1 MEDEE
6 GLRIKVV
13 FDDGDILSDSQ
24 KSQGLQRSWLLLK
37 PTHHRIIS
45 QFSSDLFHNFKLHNS
60 CPHGILLSM
69 DGFVLPP
76 FESTCFF
83 KDKDVIS
90 VKKKKKKKGGS
101 LVIVGNTPNLVENVQ
116 SVEKPS
122 VNTKALLLANEA
134 FNKEHGGY
142 ECDKPEEERR
152 DQVDDYNLHKNLL
165 DGVAV
170 SKKRKAS
177 EELHSTKKKKQC
189 PQVAEECNIDAQT
202 EPSQPTKKSKRDR
215 TAKISNK
222 KEQQKSESK
231 MDGAEDNNETVE
243 MTKDNHTK
251 PNTKKNDHIQEY
263 GKESVDVTAKPE
275 EIPKQPSRSSR
286 RQYAKRRLIR
296 EMAKILKE
304 NADSQLKALVCNINS
319 LKGTQSKDGSEEAVR
334 LPKGRKWKKGQ
345 ARAKREEDI
354 SQPKGHKHWKLRQTG
369 DEIKETP
376 GQPKG
381 LLYWKGLL
389 FNDMTKD
396 MDKQERTNSKNLSC
410 SEPDQNSDN
419 EDGVV
424 PIELTPGHIHS
435 EIPGKGE
442 AVQQNQAKAENFRW
456 NGVINKKNGQK
467 LGKEKISFSQRNEI
481 NELNKE
487 SSEMSSAEKV
497 AHCDGS
503 IDFAKL
509 PSLSNTP
516 KEGDVIAYR
525 LLKLSSNWTAELS
538 PYHVGKV
545 SSFNSES
552 SRASLMPVAGY
563 PFYSKK
569 SGEDEC
575 AMQPDSSLYKEDGSL
590 EIDLSS
596 LVDVRVVKATTF
608 NPSKE
613 VSVWT
618 GVGASSNTLTVSSGS
633 SDKQTPT
640 IPENGEVNHE
650 KQMHTCSRE
659 NGVNLWDQLSEALS
673 AKKEQL
679 QSSWGKVTPSK
690 ISWSYEARGSG
701 HAPRKKGFSRWKNKR

>member
-13 FDDGDILSDSQ
+13 FEDGDILNDSQ
-24 KSQGLQRSWLLLK
+24 KSEGLERSWLLLK
-37 PTHHRIIS
+37 PTHHTIIS

-90 VKKKKKKKGGS
+90 VKKKKKKKKGGS
-101 LVIVGNTPNLVENVQ
+101 LVIVGDAPNLVENVQ

-142 ECDKPEEERR
+142 ESDRPEEERR
-152 DQVDDYNLHKNLL
+152 GQVDDYNLHKNLL

-189 PQVAEECNIDAQT
+189 SQVAEECNIDAQT

-222 KEQQKSESK
+222 KEQRKSESK
-231 MDGAEDNNETVE
+231 MDGAEDNNETAE

-251 PNTKKNDHIQEY
+251 PNTKKNDHIQEN
-263 GKESVDVTAKPE
+263 GKECVDVTAKPE
-275 EIPKQPSRSSR
+275 EIQKRPSRSSR

-296 EMAKILKE
+296 EMTKILKE
-304 NADSQLKALVCNINS
+304 NADSQLKALNS
-319 LKGTQSKDGSEEAVR
+319 SKDTQSKDGSEEAVR

-354 SQPKGHKHWKLRQTG
+354 SRPKGHIHWKQRQTG

-389 FNDMTKD
+389 CDDMTKD
-396 MDKQERTNSKNLSC
+396 MDKQECTNSKNLSC
-410 SEPDQNSDN
+410 GEPDQNSDN
-419 EDGVV
+419 ADGVV

-435 EIPGKGE
+435 ELPGKEE
-442 AVQQNQAKAENFRW
+442 AVQQNQAQAENFRW
-456 NGVINKKNGQK
+456 NGVINKKNDQK

-481 NELNKE
+481 NELNKK
-487 SSEMSSAEKV
+487 SSEMSSAEKIT
-497 AHCDGS
+497 HCDGS

-509 PSLSNTP
+509 PSLSDTP

-596 LVDVRVVKATTF
+596 LVDVRVVKTTTF

-618 GVGASSNTLTVSSGS
+618 GVGASTNTLTV
-633 SDKQTPT
+633 
-640 IPENGEVNHE
+640 IEW
-650 KQMHTCSRE
+650 
-659 NGVNLWDQLSEALS
+659 L
-673 AKKEQL
+673 
-679 QSSWGKVTPSK
+679 
-690 ISWSYEARGSG
+690 
-701 HAPRKKGFSRWKNKR
+701 

>member
-24 KSQGLQRSWLLLK
+24 KSQG
-37 PTHHRIIS
+37 
-45 QFSSDLFHNFKLHNS
+45 N
-60 CPHGILLSM
+60 
-69 DGFVLPP
+69 
-76 FESTCFF
+76 E
-83 KDKDVIS
+83 
-90 VKKKKKKKGGS
+90 
-101 LVIVGNTPNLVENVQ
+101 PNLVENVQ

-134 FNKEHGGY
+134 LTKEHGGY
-142 ECDKPEEERR
+142 ENDKPEEERR
-152 DQVDDYNLHKNLL
+152 DLVDDCDLHKNLL

-177 EELHSTKKKKQC
+177 EEIHSTKKKKQC
-189 PQVAEECNIDAQT
+189 PQVAEECKIDAQT
-202 EPSQPTKKSKRDR
+202 EPSQLTKKSKRDR

-275 EIPKQPSRSSR
+275 EIQMRPSRSSR

-304 NADSQLKALVCNINS
+304 NADSQLKALNS

-334 LPKGRKWKKGQ
+334 LPKGRQKWKKGQ

-354 SQPKGHKHWKLRQTG
+354 SQPKGHKHWKQRQTG

-389 FNDMTKD
+389 CNDMTKD
-396 MDKQERTNSKNLSC
+396 MDKQERTNSKNRSC
-410 SEPDQNSDN
+410 GEPDQNSDN

-442 AVQQNQAKAENFRW
+442 AVQQNQAKAENLRW

-467 LGKEKISFSQRNEI
+467 LGKEKISSSQRNEI

-633 SDKQTPT
+633 SDNPTPT
-640 IPENGEVNHE
+640 IPENREVNHE

-659 NGVNLWDQLSEALS
+659 NGVNLWEQLSEALS

-679 QSSWGKVTPSK
+679 QSSWGGEGCADRYDKSDQLGEVGEKVK
-690 ISWSYEARGSG
+690 ELE
-701 HAPRKKGFSRWKNKR
+701 

>member
-1 MEDEE
+1 MEKEE

-101 LVIVGNTPNLVENVQ
+101 LVIVGNAPNLVENVQ

-142 ECDKPEEERR
+142 ESDKPEEERR

-189 PQVAEECNIDAQT
+189 PQVAEECNIDDQT

-231 MDGAEDNNETVE
+231 MDGAEDNNGTVE

-275 EIPKQPSRSSR
+275 EIQKRPSRSSR

-304 NADSQLKALVCNINS
+304 NADSQLKALNS
-319 LKGTQSKDGSEEAVR
+319 LKGTQAKDGSEEAVR
-334 LPKGRKWKKGQ
+334 LPKGRQKWKKGQ

-354 SQPKGHKHWKLRQTG
+354 SQPKGHKHWKPRQTG

-389 FNDMTKD
+389 CNDMTKD

-410 SEPDQNSDN
+410 GEPDQNSDN

-424 PIELTPGHIHS
+424 PIELTPGHIQS

-596 LVDVRVVKATTF
+596 LVDVRVVKTTTF

-618 GVGASSNTLTVSSGS
+618 SVGASSKTLTVSSGS
-633 SDKQTPT
+633 SDKQTPN

-659 NGVNLWDQLSEALS
+659 NGVNLWEQLSEALS

-690 ISWSYEARGSG
+690 ISWSYEASRGSG
-701 HAPRKKGFSRWKNKR
+701 YPPRKKGFSRWKNKR

>member
-13 FDDGDILSDSQ
+13 FEDGDILNDSQ
-24 KSQGLQRSWLLLK
+24 KSEGLERSWLLLK
-37 PTHHRIIS
+37 PTHHTIIS

-90 VKKKKKKKGGS
+90 VKKKKKKKKGGS
-101 LVIVGNTPNLVENVQ
+101 LVIVGDAPNLVENVQ

-142 ECDKPEEERR
+142 ESDRPEEERR
-152 DQVDDYNLHKNLL
+152 GQVDDYNLHKNLL

-189 PQVAEECNIDAQT
+189 SQVAEECNIDAQT

-222 KEQQKSESK
+222 KEQRKSESK
-231 MDGAEDNNETVE
+231 MDGAEDNNETAE

-251 PNTKKNDHIQEY
+251 PNTKKNDHIQEN
-263 GKESVDVTAKPE
+263 GKECVDVTAKPE
-275 EIPKQPSRSSR
+275 EIQKRPSRSSR

-296 EMAKILKE
+296 EMTKILKE
-304 NADSQLKALVCNINS
+304 NADSQLKALNS
-319 LKGTQSKDGSEEAVR
+319 SKDTQSKDGSEEAVR
-334 LPKGRKWKKGQ
+334 LPKGRQKWKKGQ

-354 SQPKGHKHWKLRQTG
+354 SRPKGHIHWKQRQTG

-389 FNDMTKD
+389 CDDMTKD
-396 MDKQERTNSKNLSC
+396 MDKQECTNSKNLSC
-410 SEPDQNSDN
+410 GEPDQNSDN
-419 EDGVV
+419 ADGVV

-435 EIPGKGE
+435 ELPGKEE
-442 AVQQNQAKAENFRW
+442 AVQQNQAQAENFRW
-456 NGVINKKNGQK
+456 NGVINKKNDQK

-481 NELNKE
+481 NELNKK
-487 SSEMSSAEKV
+487 SSEMSSAEKIT
-497 AHCDGS
+497 HCDGS

-509 PSLSNTP
+509 PSLSDTP
-516 KEGDVIAYR
+516 K
-525 LLKLSSNWTAELS
+525 KM
-538 PYHVGKV
+538 GK
-545 SSFNSES
+545 
-552 SRASLMPVAGY
+552 
-563 PFYSKK
+563 
-569 SGEDEC
+569 
-575 AMQPDSSLYKEDGSL
+575 
-590 EIDLSS
+590 
-596 LVDVRVVKATTF
+596 
-608 NPSKE
+608 
-613 VSVWT
+613 
-618 GVGASSNTLTVSSGS
+618 
-633 SDKQTPT
+633 
-640 IPENGEVNHE
+640 
-650 KQMHTCSRE
+650 
-659 NGVNLWDQLSEALS
+659 
-673 AKKEQL
+673 
-679 QSSWGKVTPSK
+679 
-690 ISWSYEARGSG
+690 
-701 HAPRKKGFSRWKNKR
+701 